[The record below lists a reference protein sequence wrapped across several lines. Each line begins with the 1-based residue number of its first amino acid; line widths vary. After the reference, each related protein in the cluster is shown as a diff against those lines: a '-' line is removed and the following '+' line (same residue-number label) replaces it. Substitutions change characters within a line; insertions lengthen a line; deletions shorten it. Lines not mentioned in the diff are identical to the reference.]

1 MEQNQKP
8 VKMDIDVKER
18 MEDFL
23 DSDLAKQHGF
33 KSKAELVNFAVGS
46 LLDDYEKMEKMA

>member
-1 MEQNQKP
+1 MNPEEKSAP
-8 VKMDIDVKER
+8 VKMSIFNHHR
-18 MEDFL
+18 
-23 DSDLAKQHGF
+23 SDKYVGFDKRF